1 MNPRLQLA
9 LELAQEAG
17 DEIVRAFADRN
28 HALTE
33 KSGNDFATET
43 DKAVEAHIASRIAR
57 AFPGDRLLGEEGGE
71 QLLGDGSETGVRW
84 IVDPLDGTFN
94 FVHGFPYI
102 ATSIA
107 IEAGGAI
114 QVGVIANPL
123 TREIFSA
130 GKGYGAWLKRPG
142 HALERLSVSKA
153 ASLDKALVGSV
164 LPSAANASFES
175 VLPAWLDIARASGS
189 IRRTGAAALDLAHVA
204 AGRLDG
210 FFVMSLASWDAAAGA
225 LLVSEAGGRVCDF
238 VGGDGFL
245 RTNQV
250 IAGTCDVAM
259 QMAQVLRPYARCG
272 ADAA

>member
-1 MNPRLQLA
+1 MNTRLQLA
-9 LELAQEAG
+9 RELAHEAS
-17 DEIVRAFADRN
+17 DEIARAFACRD

-43 DKAVEAHIASRIAR
+43 DKSVEVHIARRVAQ

-71 QLLGDGSETGVRW
+71 QLLGSAPETGVRW

-94 FVHGFPYI
+94 FVHGFPYV

-107 IEAGGAI
+107 IEANGEI

-130 GKGYGAWLKRPG
+130 GKGFGAWRHRPG
-142 HALERLSVSKA
+142 HAPEPLAVSKA
-153 ASLDKALVGSV
+153 ARLDKALVGSV
-164 LPSAANASFES
+164 LPSAANASFET

-204 AGRLDG
+204 AGQLDG

-225 LLVSEAGGRVCDF
+225 LLVREAGGLVCDF
-238 VGGDGFL
+238 AGGDDFL

-250 IAGTCDVAM
+250 IAGTRDVAM
-259 QMAQVLRPYARCG
+259 QMAQILRPYA
-272 ADAA
+272 A

>member
-9 LELAQEAG
+9 LELAREAS
-17 DEIVRAFADRN
+17 DEIARAFHERN

-43 DKAVEAHIASRIAR
+43 DKSVEAQIARRIAQ

-71 QLLGDGSETGVRW
+71 QRLGDAPETGVRW

-107 IEAGGAI
+107 IEANGEI

-130 GKGYGAWLKRPG
+130 GKGFGAWRHRADQPP
-142 HALERLSVSKA
+142 EPLSVSGA
-153 ASLDKALVGSV
+153 TQLNKALVGSV
-164 LPSAANASFES
+164 LPSAANESFET
-175 VLPAWLDIARASGS
+175 VLPAWIDVARAAGS

-204 AGRLDG
+204 AGQLDG

-225 LLVSEAGGRVCDF
+225 LLVREAGGRVCDF
-238 VGGDGFL
+238 AGGDEFL
-245 RTNQV
+245 QTNQV
-250 IAGTCDVAM
+250 IAGTIEVVT
-259 QMAQVLRPYARCG
+259 QMAQMLRPYALR
-272 ADAA
+272 AK